1 MSTFQDFESAP
12 VGATATAPNGN
23 IALKTGRRTFEWS
36 IFDSRGNARDNH
48 PSDEMGF
55 YILNPAAPTNS
66 REALDLA
73 WKLAHPVK
81 EGQVIPKDTRY
92 LGRYSEPTQEFIA
105 TDDIE
110 IAPWLVGTV
119 RTLDRLPEPVPEW
132 TKAPAVL
139 ATCRY
144 SDETREGVFT
154 PSSVHPDRWVLAGTV
169 GAMHWSDLADVT
181 PLYPKE
187 DNGGMYITGSG
198 DIQFKDRN
206 GQIVWEV

>member
-1 MSTFQDFESAP
+1 MSTVQDFKDAP
-12 VGATATAPNGN
+12 VGSTASSTE
-23 IALKTGRRTFEWS
+23 T
-36 IFDSRGNARDNH
+36 NARYVKTSVRWVMFEGLGH
-48 PSDEMGF
+48 SRVDEYHLEYEGF
-55 YILNPAAPTNS
+55 TLTPAAPTTA

-73 WKLAHPVK
+73 WDLAHPVK
-81 EGQVIPKDTRY
+81 EGQVIPEDTRY
-92 LGRYSEPTQEFIA
+92 LGRHSEQIQEFIA

-119 RTLDRLPEPVPEW
+119 RTLDRLPRPVPEW

-181 PLYPKE
+181 PLYPEGDK
-187 DNGGMYITGSG
+187 GGMYITGSG